1 MDYTRKSIESAS
13 LSCVSW
19 CVFITVSLLSPP
31 SLMTCIIFTDTRNDY
46 SNTLSHE
53 TIIFRQVVTNAQ

>member
-1 MDYTRKSIESAS
+1 MDYTRKSIESVS

-31 SLMTCIIFTDTRNDY
+31 SLMTCIILQIR
-46 SNTLSHE
+46 E
-53 TIIFRQVVTNAQ
+53 TIVLIHFQVKQ